1 MIKKISKYLL
11 IITIVLLIT
20 GCKFKSDSME
30 DIEIYT
36 TTYPLNYLTQYL
48 YGEYAKVYSI
58 YPTGIDID
66 TYKLSQRKIKEYANS
81 DLLVFNSLDTD
92 RDYAVKMINK
102 NK

>member
-36 TTYPLNYLTQYL
+36 TT
-48 YGEYAKVYSI
+48 
-58 YPTGIDID
+58 
-66 TYKLSQRKIKEYANS
+66 
-81 DLLVFNSLDTD
+81 
-92 RDYAVKMINK
+92 
-102 NK
+102 